1 MIVTV
6 TESSQGRSQTRT
18 ETRTCSTCSGCGR
31 LEYTQILNT
40 QWQRLLP
47 LITHPNIPVPEL
59 VEDAEEQII
68 FDLPLTEN
76 FTTIAKSARIIH
88 PSTPLAKDIYET
100 GNQLEKLHNIHSK
113 EVEAL
118 HNASLYRADFQIAS
132 FRTIMIEFVNLGG
145 RTGWFFGRRPE
156 FYFPRLPLSYTTI
169 LTIAVLPPLWLTVF
183 LLLLVLSNK
192 IFPLL
197 T

>member
-1 MIVTV
+1 MLYITLSSGSGTSRWLQQPIVPVWNLQLFPLNPPSGYVNQIDPLWLPSQWDVVKTCGTCGGSGIVIVTV
-6 TESSQGRSQTRT
+6 TETGPQGQSQTRT

-59 VEDAEEQII
+59 VEDAEEQVI

-100 GNQLEKLHNIHSK
+100 GNQLEKLHNIHIK
-113 EVEAL
+113 EV
-118 HNASLYRADFQIAS
+118 
-132 FRTIMIEFVNLGG
+132 
-145 RTGWFFGRRPE
+145 
-156 FYFPRLPLSYTTI
+156 
-169 LTIAVLPPLWLTVF
+169 
-183 LLLLVLSNK
+183 
-192 IFPLL
+192 
-197 T
+197 